1 MRNSSL
7 GMKNLIEAT
16 GKIASGALRVRVAGL
31 GRCGHGLELQP
42 TTGRSCYLWWYGWPA
57 RLGVLPGLYFRA
69 HYFVLLLPAL
79 AVLAGAGAGA
89 GNAGCDSKTF
99 RHKQTIL
106 VAVFAAIIGFDLWWQ
121 RAVFFVDSPREVCQQ
136 TYPQNPFIESV
147 SAAEYLREHSQP
159 EDQVAVIGSEP
170 EIYFYAH
177 RHSATGYI
185 YLYPLMEAQPFA
197 ARMQQEMISEI
208 EKARPKFLVLVMYRY
223 SWLMKK
229 ASSPAVLDWSAKY
242 ARKYYEPE
250 ALAGFRPDGEIVW
263 LQGDEATGFHDK
275 LDGYLTV
282 YRRKAVKRSPISPS
296 VRAPLQSELPTSRV
310 NVVTFFPAQRGG
322 HVLLL
327 QCGEKIVLHVLVGR
341 SQGRPSTVL

>member
-1 MRNSSL
+1 M
-7 GMKNLIEAT
+7 
-16 GKIASGALRVRVAGL
+16 
-31 GRCGHGLELQP
+31 
-42 TTGRSCYLWWYGWPA
+42 
-57 RLGVLPGLYFRA
+57 PGPLT
-69 HYFVLLLPAL
+69 
-79 AVLAGAGAGA
+79 
-89 GNAGCDSKTF
+89 AGCDSKTF

-106 VAVFAAIIGFDLWWQ
+106 VAVFAGVISFDLWWQ
-121 RAVFFVDSPREVCQQ
+121 RAVFFVDSPREVCQK

-147 SAAEYLREHSQP
+147 SAAEYLREHSRP

-229 ASSPAVLDWSAKY
+229 ASSTAVLDWSAKY

-250 ALAGFRPDGEIVW
+250 ALAGLRPDGEIIW
-263 LQGDEATGFHDK
+263 LQGDEATRFQDK
-275 LDGYLTV
+275 LDAYLTV
-282 YRRKAVKRSPISPS
+282 YRRKADKDI
-296 VRAPLQSELPTSRV
+296 TD
-310 NVVTFFPAQRGG
+310 
-322 HVLLL
+322 
-327 QCGEKIVLHVLVGR
+327 
-341 SQGRPSTVL
+341 